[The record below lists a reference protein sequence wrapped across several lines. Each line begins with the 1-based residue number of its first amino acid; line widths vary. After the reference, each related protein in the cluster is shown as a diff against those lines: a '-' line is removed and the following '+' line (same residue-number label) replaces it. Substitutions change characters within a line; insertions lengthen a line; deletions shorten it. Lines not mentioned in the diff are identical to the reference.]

1 MDDSAFYS
9 FVEKKDTGDFARF
22 YDKFEKTSEFNENGL
37 PVFANRT
44 RIEIRVRDSHD
55 VVDARATD
63 EHKRRFPQEYALY
76 LAKKEK
82 TRNGTPLSMFA
93 FLNAAQVQCCEFR
106 GIFTVEELAAL
117 DEMKASEIGLLD
129 EMKLAQ
135 EFIKVSSNNKEL
147 AEVTQENKRLKA
159 EIERLKEQVKALKG

>member
-9 FVEKKDTGDFARF
+9 FVEKKDTGVFARF
-22 YDKFEKTSEFNENGL
+22 YDKFEKTNEFNEKGL
-37 PVFANRT
+37 PVFALRT

-63 EHKRRFPQEYALY
+63 EHIRRFPQEYNMY
-76 LAKKEK
+76 LTKKEK
-82 TRNGTPLSMFA
+82 ARAGTPLNMFA
-93 FLNAAQVQCCEFR
+93 FLDKAQIECCEFR
-106 GIFTVEELAAL
+106 GIYTVEDLAAL
-117 DEMKASEIGLLD
+117 DDQKASEIGLLD
-129 EMKLAQ
+129 ETRLAK

-147 AEVTQENKRLKA
+147 AKVMEENDKLKA